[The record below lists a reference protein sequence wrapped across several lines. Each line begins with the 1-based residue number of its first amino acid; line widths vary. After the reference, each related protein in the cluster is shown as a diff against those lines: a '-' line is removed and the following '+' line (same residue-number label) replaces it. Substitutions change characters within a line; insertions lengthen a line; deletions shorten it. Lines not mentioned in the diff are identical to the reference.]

1 MTFSAEYS
9 AMRCGKEKES
19 TQQSAF
25 NTQPRRFTAKD
36 AETAKSGK
44 KLAGN
49 FVSSM
54 NRVTHTA
61 TAAFDLR
68 VLGGKRGLAE
78 C

>member
-1 MTFSAEYS
+1 LWKGERKHSAIGNQHS
-9 AMRCGKEKES
+9 AKPVYRKGRKERKEW
-19 TQQSAF
+19 
-25 NTQPRRFTAKD
+25 
-36 AETAKSGK
+36 K
-44 KLAGN
+44 KLEGN